1 MSKFDLSC
9 YETIIFDCDGV
20 LLNSNQIKS
29 NAFYK
34 VAYMYGHLPALKLK
48 EYHQLHGGISR
59 YEKFE
64 YLFSNILDRRYDKN
78 EIESLLS
85 SFSKEVYKELIRCEV
100 ASNLKELREKT
111 KKSNWMVVSGSDQNE
126 LRKIFAERSLDQ
138 LFDYGIFGSPAD
150 KDEIINREK
159 SLGKISENSLF
170 IGDSLYDYEVAKKS
184 SIHFVFLSKW
194 SEVNNWENIFNQNVF
209 HDLEALMGY

>member
-1 MSKFDLSC
+1 MKFKINDQLSV
-9 YETIIFDCDGV
+9 G
-20 LLNSNQIKS
+20 
-29 NAFYK
+29 
-34 VAYMYGHLPALKLK
+34 
-48 EYHQLHGGISR
+48 
-59 YEKFE
+59 
-64 YLFSNILDRRYDKN
+64 
-78 EIESLLS
+78 
-85 SFSKEVYKELIRCEV
+85 
-100 ASNLKELREKT
+100 
-111 KKSNWMVVSGSDQNE
+111 
-126 LRKIFAERSLDQ
+126 DQ